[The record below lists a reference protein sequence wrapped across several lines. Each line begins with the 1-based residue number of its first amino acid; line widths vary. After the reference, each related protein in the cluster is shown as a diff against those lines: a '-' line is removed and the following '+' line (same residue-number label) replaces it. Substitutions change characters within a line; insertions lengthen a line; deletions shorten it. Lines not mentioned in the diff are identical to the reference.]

1 MSFKKTLFWTVIG
14 LGILTFILLA
24 IVYSFMDM
32 KLSNV
37 DGKGER
43 VDTVKSPANN
53 YRADT
58 YFIYGNTSDKDQVRV
73 SVTGL
78 KNNEKFKDTTIY
90 WLYPA
95 NKDLPQINWLSE
107 EIIEI
112 EHKEIDINNKATYY
126 NWQKDKSLA
135 N

>member
-1 MSFKKTLFWTVIG
+1 MSFKKILLWTIIG
-14 LGILTFILLA
+14 LGIITFILLA

-32 KLSNV
+32 NLSNA
-37 DGKGER
+37 DGKGEL
-43 VDTVKSPANN
+43 VDTIKSPDNN

-58 YFIYGNTSDKDQVRV
+58 FIIYGNTPDKHQVRV
-73 SVTGL
+73 SVTSL
-78 KNNEKFKDTTIY
+78 KNNQKFKDTTIY

-95 NKDLPQINWLSE
+95 NKDLPKINWLSE

-112 EHKEIDINNKATYY
+112 EHKEININNKATYY
-126 NWQKDKSLA
+126 NWQKDESLV